1 MSKPLTEYNKDCA
14 RTQATLKKCSEMP
27 PSRPAKHRLGSQH
40 PPLLKIDPDHVI
52 LDELHLLLRVT
63 DILIR
68 NLVFEMVHLDLQDKQ
83 RGNST
88 NTTYLEAFVASVREC
103 GISFNVWE
111 KREADRKPTGKYEWT
126 SLMGK
131 DKKKLLAALPSRLRQ
146 ILPVDIVDT
155 VVQLWRVS
163 TLTTHLLMFIIK
175 TPRISRLCTI

>member
-1 MSKPLTEYNKDCA
+1 MPL
-14 RTQATLKKCSEMP
+14 
-27 PSRPAKHRLGSQH
+27 SRPAKDHLGSQH
-40 PPLLKIDPDHVI
+40 SPLLEIDPDHVI

-63 DILIR
+63 DVLIR
-68 NLVFEMVHLDLQDKQ
+68 NLVFEMVRLDLQDMH

-88 NTTYLEAFVASVREC
+88 NTTHLEAFVTSVREC

-111 KREADRKPTGKYEWT
+111 KREADRKPTGRYEWT

-131 DKKKLLAALPSRLRQ
+131 DKKKLLAALPSKLHQ

-163 TLTTHLLMFIIK
+163 KLIRTH
-175 TPRISRLCTI
+175 